1 MIQEGPARWLGE
13 LLQAG
18 IWGAHALG
26 AAVWVGG
33 ALVFLLVLR
42 PALRAG
48 GAGPRAGSGSGGE
61 ETGWPG
67 WSGRR
72 GPASRKWWR

>member
-13 LLQAG
+13 LLQAA

-33 ALVFLLVLR
+33 ALVLLLVVR
-42 PALRAG
+42 PVLRAG
-48 GAGPRAGSGSGGE
+48 GAD
-61 ETGWPG
+61 
-67 WSGRR
+67 
-72 GPASRKWWR
+72 

>member
-13 LLQAG
+13 LLQAT

-33 ALVFLLVLR
+33 ALVFLLVVR
-42 PALRAG
+42 PALRAAPAPG
-48 GAGPRAGSGSGGE
+48 RGQGRGE
-61 ETGWPG
+61 QTGWPG
-67 WSGRR
+67 WSGRW